1 MPKRVW
7 DNIDEEAVSQ
17 GNAFRRQLTQIAKRA
32 MGKQIIKQ
40 RKMHLDGVY
49 VVQRKLVGVKFLP
62 LGLKHYHIPLNVS
75 SVLMPSHML
84 ASWIGIIRQ
93 HPNLL

>member
-49 VVQRKLVGVKFLP
+49 VVQRKLVKCME
-62 LGLKHYHIPLNVS
+62 KDS
-75 SVLMPSHML
+75 
-84 ASWIGIIRQ
+84 
-93 HPNLL
+93 